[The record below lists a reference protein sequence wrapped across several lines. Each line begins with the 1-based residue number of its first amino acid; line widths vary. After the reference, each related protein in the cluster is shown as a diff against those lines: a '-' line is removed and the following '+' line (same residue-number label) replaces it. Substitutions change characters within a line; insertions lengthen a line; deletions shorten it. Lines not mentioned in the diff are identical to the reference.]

1 MTRRS
6 IGLAVAA
13 LAATAGA
20 IVAPSATPAGAG
32 TTTSTIVV
40 QRGERRSDGT
50 LVQSQVEVPVTV
62 SDAPRRPDKPT
73 GPPRP
78 APTKLSPTL
87 AAAAKD
93 PSGPATQ
100 RVIVTFREVR
110 ARSDALVAGIASQR
124 RAAYQALSAD
134 LARMGVQTL
143 ETFWLI
149 KGMVVVAPRSALLAL
164 SQRSDVAYVEPDE
177 GGVKPPDSDPN
188 NDEAG
193 ATALMG
199 TDPYYFTGAVS
210 YIGILDT
217 GVRKTHALLRDNF
230 QFGYAEDLVNPT
242 NPDTNDCFNHGTST
256 AAVIAGSDGLG
267 PAFRGMTRQ
276 VVDSFKVYRSDAC
289 GILVPAAAVRGFQRA
304 VQVSDRVIVAE
315 IGAVEGPDSALSAAA
330 GAAYD
335 AGAVVVA
342 GNGNNGPSPGSVIE
356 PAAAHKVLGIGA
368 VDLQTL
374 ATPDYQSVGPTLDGR
389 VKPDVQAPTNVETAS
404 PQSDTATQVFGG
416 TSAATAHAGAFA
428 AVLRNLLR
436 GNNFEVDPGAVN
448 AFMIAMGSLRQW
460 TPTQGAGLLRIGSN
474 WSFQVAQPTIGNHQN
489 VDIRVG
495 VGPNQKL
502 RLAIWWPEQLATH
515 NDIDLLLIGPDG
527 HTVLDASASTFNVF
541 ERINTTALPEGVYT
555 VRINGFSVPGGSQLV
570 HLFAMNTP

>member
-1 MTRRS
+1 M
-6 IGLAVAA
+6 
-13 LAATAGA
+13 
-20 IVAPSATPAGAG
+20 
-32 TTTSTIVV
+32 
-40 QRGERRSDGT
+40 
-50 LVQSQVEVPVTV
+50 PVTV
-62 SDAPRRPDKPT
+62 GDAPRQPDKPT

-78 APTKLSPTL
+78 APTKLSSTL
-87 AAAAKD
+87 AAAAKN

-100 RVIVTFREVR
+100 RVIVTFREDQKIPRFPDLDPMLPRTATANLQLR
-110 ARSDALVAGIASQR
+110 ARSDALVASIANR
-124 RAAYQALSAD
+124 RQAGYQALSAD

-177 GGVKPPDSDPN
+177 GGVKPLDSDPN
-188 NDEAG
+188 NDEAD

-199 TDPYYFTGAVS
+199 TDPSYFTGAVS

-230 QFGYAEDLVNPT
+230 QVGFAEDLVNPT

-289 GILVPAAAVRGFQRA
+289 GILVTAAAVRGFQRA
-304 VQVSDRVIVAE
+304 VQVSDRVIVVE
-315 IGAVEGPDSALSAAA
+315 LGAVEGPDSALSAAA
-330 GAAYD
+330 AAAYD

-368 VDLQTL
+368 VDLETL

-416 TSAATAHAGAFA
+416 TSAATAHAGGFA
-428 AVLRNLLR
+428 AVLRNMLR

-474 WSFQVAQPTIGNHQN
+474 FSFQVAHPTIGNHQN

-502 RLAIWWPEQLATH
+502 RLAIWWPEQSAAH
-515 NDIDLLLIGPDG
+515 NDIDLFLIGPDG
-527 HTVLDASASTFNVF
+527 HTVLDASGSTFNVF

-555 VRINGFSVPGGSQLV
+555 VRINGFSVPSGSQLV
-570 HLFAMNTP
+570 HMFAMDTP